1 MAGQRV
7 VVAALTPADPAD
19 DPSVRA
25 SRALWREGWEV
36 IHLGSGVSPEAVVA
50 TAVQEDVLDVV
61 VVGGAVDVTSVREA
75 FDAAGETDI
84 TVRSAR

>member
-1 MAGQRV
+1 M
-7 VVAALTPADPAD
+7 VVAALSPADPAG
-19 DPSVRA
+19 DPSVSA

-36 IHLGSGVSPEAVVA
+36 IHLGSGVSPAAVVA

-61 VVGGAVDVTSVREA
+61 VVGGAADVTSVREA